1 MSAYLELRGT
11 HLKKSILY
19 LILLSKLWFPSGF
32 ILCELY
38 INSLNISIEGWCNL
52 MKFKE
57 VPNIKRHIDTYLA
70 NFRNCVVNRKL
81 PVVVNRVERFEK
93 SYKPYYI

>member
-1 MSAYLELRGT
+1 
-11 HLKKSILY
+11 
-19 LILLSKLWFPSGF
+19 
-32 ILCELY
+32 
-38 INSLNISIEGWCNL
+38 